1 MIKRFLTTA
10 LGCATLLA
18 PLSLLASEP
27 ASSPRSQRTQTAFKQ
42 LVDSYFDFHFEFE
55 PTEAT
60 QAGLH
65 QYDDRLEDFSRS
77 AVDREVAGLQRFQKK
92 FSAIQESELSQESAG
107 DLEVLTSSI
116 QADLLELQTVQR
128 WKKDPDGYP
137 SSLANSVFVIMNRN
151 FAPPEERLRSVIAR
165 ERKMPQALA
174 EGRKNLSHPP
184 KVFTEVALQQISG
197 TIAFFQ
203 DDVPKAF
210 VAVKDPALLAAFKAS
225 NDAMVQ
231 ALIQYQKFLQDDL
244 LPVSDGDFRLGA
256 ETFSKKLLYE
266 EMVSTPLDRLLE
278 IGYADLRRNQQQ
290 FKEVAARIDPNRTPA
305 QVLADLRKDHPAPD
319 TLLQSFRDI
328 LGGLRQYIEQKKI
341 VTIPSPVPPLVVETP
356 PFLRALST
364 ASMDTPGAYETKAKE
379 AMFNVTLPDPSWPT
393 DKVEEWMQ
401 GFNRGT
407 ITSTAIHEVYPGHY
421 TQFLWVQDAP
431 SKTRKLVSNN
441 SNAEGWAHYCEQ
453 MMLDEGY
460 GGGDPKLRLGQ
471 LLDALLRDARFI
483 AGIKMHTGK
492 MTLDEAKAFFIDEGY
507 QVPPV
512 AEEEAKRGTSDPTY
526 LYYTLGK
533 LQILHLREDYRK
545 RRGSE
550 FTLLE
555 FHDRLMRQGSVPMKI
570 IRKSMLGDDS
580 PVL

>member
-18 PLSLLASEP
+18 SLSLLASEP

-225 NDAMVQ
+225 NDAVVQ

-379 AMFNVTLPDPSWPT
+379 AMFNVTLPDPSWPP

>member
-225 NDAMVQ
+225 NDAVVQ

-379 AMFNVTLPDPSWPT
+379 AMFNVTLPDPSWPP